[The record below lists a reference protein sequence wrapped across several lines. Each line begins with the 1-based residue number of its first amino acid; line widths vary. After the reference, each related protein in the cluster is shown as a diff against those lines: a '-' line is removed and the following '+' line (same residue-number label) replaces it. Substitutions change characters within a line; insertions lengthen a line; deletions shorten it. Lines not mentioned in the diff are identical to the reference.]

1 MDLTF
6 APRQIEFWPIERLR
20 PYARNAKM
28 HGSDQV
34 ARIAASMA
42 CFGWTVRC
50 MVGDD
55 GELIADHGRVL
66 AATELG
72 LAEVPLIRLGHLDQ
86 AERWAYRIAD
96 NKLTE
101 PGD

>member
-28 HGSDQV
+28 HGPDQV

-42 CFGWTVRC
+42 RFGWTVPS

-55 GELIADHGRVL
+55 GD
-66 AATELG
+66 
-72 LAEVPLIRLGHLDQ
+72 LAEQPDEG
-86 AERWAYRIAD
+86 AYRHSTPNGIYCQLHAWRY
-96 NKLTE
+96 TWPRE
-101 PGD
+101 TSF

>member
-28 HGSDQV
+28 HAPDQV

-42 CFGWTVRC
+42 RFGWTVPC

-55 GELIADHGRVL
+55 GNLRVKPDEGRIDIKHTMAYIANRLHGDTHGHAKRRSDRY
-66 AATELG
+66 
-72 LAEVPLIRLGHLDQ
+72 PIRSC
-86 AERWAYRIAD
+86 
-96 NKLTE
+96 
-101 PGD
+101 